1 MWDVTGVNLS
11 VTLTATKDPVE
22 VLESAAITTPSANS
36 MATSVVPVETSA
48 APGPYQ
54 VGISGWIDA
63 STIILKV

>member
-1 MWDVTGVNLS
+1 MLQNRIYLQAIIWEVTGVNLS

-36 MATSVVPVETSA
+36 IATRVVPVETSA

-54 VGISGWIDA
+54 VGISG
-63 STIILKV
+63 